1 MFVISMV
8 LAFRIIRIRL
18 LVNAMRVSSDRLVIK
33 VVLYDCFSA
42 GTIEINRLN
51 LSLLEL
57 DECAS
62 NPCLNNGTCTD
73 LENGFLCRCPPEW
86 NGTVCAEP
94 KSRQKKRLSEE
105 SP

>member
-1 MFVISMV
+1 MTSINSLTTTLMPIYILIILSWFNHLTMSEVCTPDVCNKHGTCIPNNSNSFTCKCDAGFVGSTC
-8 LAFRIIRIRL
+8 
-18 LVNAMRVSSDRLVIK
+18 NQ
-33 VVLYDCFSA
+33 
-42 GTIEINRLN
+42 
-51 LSLLEL
+51 EL

-94 KSRQKKRLSEE
+94 K
-105 SP
+105 